1 MKEIIR
7 ALTKA
12 LEQLTLNENSTAGE
26 SLIEHL
32 QGSGYSWVSDMPIS
46 IVHREEKLKAGQV
59 REFLLAN
66 GFFDDAGFSET
77 EHDLTTLKS
86 RVKAMKSAFQTI
98 DLAVLDNDPNM
109 EKLTFQT
116 KRPNDF
122 WKRLNNVDALK
133 AMVGLQRVDS
143 SDCRDSAIEAA
154 LQENINGQW
163 PVESRLRD
171 AMRSTKEN
179 RDLRGKPFV
188 WVVIETE
195 AEQTPV
201 DHITMMLRH
210 YFGSNVVEG
219 RGNVRFYIGYM
230 EKLDGVSLRK
240 FYKKA

>member
-1 MKEIIR
+1 MKKIIR

-12 LEQLTLNENSTAGE
+12 LEQLTLDENSTAGE
-26 SLIEHL
+26 SLMEHL
-32 QGSGYSWVSDMPIS
+32 QGSGYSWVSDLPIS

-77 EHDLTTLKS
+77 ENDLTTLKS
-86 RVKAMKSAFQTI
+86 MAKATKNAFQTI
-98 DLAVLDNDPNM
+98 DLAVLDSDAKI
-109 EKLTFQT
+109 EKLTFHN

-122 WKRLNNVDALK
+122 WKRLKNVDALK
-133 AMVGLQRVDS
+133 AMIGLQCVDS

-154 LQENINGQW
+154 LHENINGQW

-179 RDLRGKPFV
+179 SDLRCKPFV
-188 WVVIETE
+188 WAIIKTE
-195 AEQTPV
+195 AEQEPV
-201 DHITMMLRH
+201 DHITMLLRH
-210 YFGSNVVEG
+210 YFGGNVVEG
-219 RGNVRFYIGYM
+219 RGNVRFYIGYR
-230 EKLDGVSLRK
+230 EELNTISLRE